1 MTASE
6 PSWDHYRVFLHVMR
20 EGSLSAAARALGLT
34 QPTVGRQIDAL
45 EAAVGAPL
53 FLRSASGLTP
63 TPAALSLAPLAE
75 EIATR
80 AAAFLRQAEDAAGE
94 MAGRVRV
101 TASEIMAVEVLPSIL
116 AEIVERHP
124 RLVVELS
131 VSDRVEDLLRHEA
144 DIAVRM
150 VAPQQEALVS
160 RALGSVEIGL
170 FAHRRYLERHGV
182 PQSEADLA
190 RHRIIGFD
198 RETAFIQA
206 MRRRIPVFGSIDFA
220 LRTDSNLAQ
229 LAAIRA
235 GFGIGG
241 CQVRLAARDPAL
253 ERVLKAEFA
262 FLLPVHLVLHETQ
275 RANPR
280 CRAVYDALA
289 EGLLAYG
296 AGRAARD

>member
-1 MTASE
+1 MGAHE
-6 PSWDHYRVFLHVMR
+6 PNWDYYRIFLHVLR
-20 EGSLSAAARALGLT
+20 EGSLSGAARSLGLT

-45 EAAVGAPL
+45 EGAIGAPL

-75 EIATR
+75 DIAAR
-80 AAAFLRQAEDAAGE
+80 AAAFVRQAGGAVGE

-101 TASEIMAVEVLPSIL
+101 TASEIIAIEVLPPIL
-116 AEIVERHP
+116 ADLAERHP
-124 RLVVELS
+124 QLVIELS

-160 RALGSVEIGL
+160 RALGTLEIGL

-182 PQSEADLA
+182 PLTEADLA
-190 RHRIIGFD
+190 AHRVIGFD

-206 MRRRIPVFGSIDFA
+206 MRRRVPALTRLSFA

-229 LAAIRA
+229 LAAVRA

-241 CQVRLAARDPAL
+241 CQVRLAERDPGL
-253 ERVLKAEFA
+253 VRVLTEHMA
-262 FLLPVHLVLHETQ
+262 LPLPLFVVLHETL
-275 RANPR
+275 RTNPR
-280 CRAVYDALA
+280 CRAVFDALA
-289 EGLLAYG
+289 EGLLAY
-296 AGRAARD
+296 ARG